1 MGQSVY
7 PVATVSSGDPASQT
21 VPAVAAG
28 TYTLATTLAA
38 GTYEITT
45 DTVQSSFTLKLK
57 SADGYEYSGTI
68 RGGKGY
74 IVAASPVTQ
83 MVVPASLTYPLNI
96 NVRLGASNLIAAPT
110 GVSIAFNGTGNN
122 STVTWTPPA
131 GATDIVAYWRDGTNT
146 SMATTTSPKTNVA
159 LNGTVHLAVGYVM
172 LVAKDANGNIG
183 FGTEA
188 VTSTTANIPIS
199 SPSGG
204 VTTAFT
210 SGGTNYLAITFT
222 GSGTLNVNAI
232 SNIEYL
238 VVAGGGAGSTGGA
251 GAGGVLTG
259 TKTSVPVSSM
269 AVTVGAGGAGRSGTR
284 DAANIYGGT
293 PGNSSSVAFAT
304 PVSTTGGGGG
314 GMVTQVNSTYC
325 SQQAGG
331 NGGSGGGGG
340 SNYNSGG
347 SSAGGTG
354 VAGQGNAGGAGAS
367 DRGPQWGIGGGG
379 GGAGAAGGNCNTGT
393 GAGGTGG
400 VGVSSSINNTA
411 TFYGG
416 GGGGCRAGSGT
427 PGAGGSGGGTTATT
441 GNVGTSAA
449 ANTGGG
455 AGGAGGIPTPGY
467 GLNGSGGSGIVIV
480 RVAL

>member
-21 VPAVAAG
+21 VPVIAAG

-110 GVSIAFNGTGNN
+110 GVSLAFNGTGNN
-122 STVTWTPPA
+122 ATVTWTAPA

-159 LNGTVHLAVGYVM
+159 VNGTVHLSYGYVM

-183 FGTEA
+183 LGTEA
-188 VTSTTANIPIS
+188 ITSTTANIPIS

-204 VTTAFT
+204 VLTQFT
-210 SGGTNYLAITFT
+210 SGATSYVVLTFT
-222 GSGTLNVNAI
+222 GSGTLNVNAV
-232 SNIEYL
+232 SNIDYL
-238 VVAGGGAGSTGGA
+238 VVAGGGAGSAGGG
-251 GAGGVLTG
+251 GAGGVKTG
-259 TKTSVPVSSM
+259 TSTSTAIGSY
-269 AVTVGAGGAGRSGTR
+269 AVTVGAGGAQKSGSRAST
-284 DAANIYGGT
+284 NTLQGN
-293 PGNSSSVAFAT
+293 PGANSSIAFGTAIT
-304 PVSTTGGGGG
+304 STGGGGG
-314 GMVTQVNSTYC
+314 GMITQVNATYVAG
-325 SQQAGG
+325 QAGG

-354 VAGQGNAGGAGAS
+354 VSGQGNAGGAGAS
-367 DRGPQWGIGGGG
+367 DLGPSWGIGGGG
-379 GGAGAAGGNCNTGT
+379 GGANAAGGNRVSNTNG
-393 GAGGTGG
+393 GAGGN
-400 VGVSSSINNTA
+400 GVSSSINNTA
-411 TFYGG
+411 TTYGG
-416 GGGGCRAGSGT
+416 GGGG
-427 PGAGGSGGGTTATT
+427 AGGTTGGVAGTGGGTAGTAAPNFTATNAT
-441 GNVGTSAA
+441 

-455 AGGAGGIPTPGY
+455 AGGVAGAREPGY
-467 GLNGSGGSGIVIV
+467 STNGNGGSGIVIV
-480 RVAL
+480 RAAL